1 MDENEPGQ
9 PYGPAAAA
17 AAPPPDAATLRARL
31 NLETAVIAWEE
42 LARHFARGAVL
53 TVDRELDLIEAAAAV
68 AEDDRQRVGA
78 WLEENRLHPTTIA
91 EAREWTEGRADV
103 WSVVVAPWVLVQAI
117 A

>member
-1 MDENEPGQ
+1 MDKNETGQ
-9 PYGPAAAA
+9 PYHADSAAAS
-17 AAPPPDAATLRARL
+17 PTPDASTLRAKL
-31 NLETAVIAWEE
+31 NLETAIIPWEE

-68 AEDDRQRVGA
+68 AEDDRHRVGE
-78 WLEENRLHPTTIA
+78 WLDSNRLHRTTTT
-91 EAREWTEGRADV
+91 EARAWTEGKADV